1 MTLSFAHRIW
11 LHEASFDGAP
21 WLDIEGLSPSHR
33 AQLLALLRAIEPSFP
48 IDDAALETLAYTR
61 LPYPLRSLAE
71 CPFEC
76 WDVMEARA
84 LRYRMWIN
92 GGGAWFFIGETTERL
107 KNAMVSAY
115 DFHGE
120 GSDDAAEGSLA
131 VRLEEAQTRACA
143 ETAGTELRSVSF
155 VSRGSRDV

>member
-1 MTLSFAHRIW
+1 M
-11 LHEASFDGAP
+11 
-21 WLDIEGLSPSHR
+21 
-33 AQLLALLRAIEPSFP
+33 IEPSFP

-76 WDVMEARA
+76 WDVMGSGV
-84 LRYRMWIN
+84 LRHRMWIN

-107 KNAMVSAY
+107 ENAIVSAY

-120 GSDDAAEGSLA
+120 GSDDATEGSLA
-131 VRLEEAQTRACA
+131 VRLERAQACA
-143 ETAGTELRSVSF
+143 ATAGTEVWSISF
-155 VSRGSRDV
+155 VSRGSDRV